1 MTEKVMVFNILRSL
15 KNHLILISGIALI
28 CMIISW
34 SLLAFVLAPQ
44 YEATSQIF
52 IEQESANTPD
62 GTQVDT
68 IADHQTVNTYIAMV
82 KSRDVLSKVTT
93 ATGIDMTPTELFEK
107 VSVANATSSQV
118 INITVKD
125 KDGAL
130 AGEIANSL
138 ADATVLES
146 WVQMKARNLSV
157 ITKASPEEVPFYLK
171 ENILYALAIGG
182 LFGIVVGV
190 LIAFISELFNMLFK
204 TGVLKRK
211 RKRSNLQT
219 VFK

>member
-15 KNHLILISGIALI
+15 KNHLILILSIALM

-44 YEATSQIF
+44 YEATSQIL
-52 IEQESANTPD
+52 IKQEAASTQDGSQVENSADPEI
-62 GTQVDT
+62 VD
-68 IADHQTVNTYIAMV
+68 TYIAMA
-82 KSRDVLSKVTT
+82 KSPEVLLNTIT
-93 ATGIDMTPTELFEK
+93 ATGIDMTPLELFEK
-107 VSVANATSSQV
+107 VTVANSSSSQV

-130 AGEIANSL
+130 AGEIANTL
-138 ADATVLES
+138 ADATVLEA
-146 WVQMKARNLSV
+146 WTLMKVNDLSV
-157 ITKASPEEVPFYLK
+157 ITKASPEEAPSFLR

-182 LFGIVVGV
+182 LFGTVVGV
-190 LIAFISELFNMLFK
+190 LVAFITELFNMLFK

-211 RKRSNLQT
+211 RKQSNLQT